1 MRAWCSVLQV
11 LDTGSGG
18 ISGALILEEYKLV
31 VGKQPVCAPSAPEG
45 CTERLFHRQA
55 PNFPNATIEP
65 DPTVHA
71 DGAFDCGAGC
81 LFNIRRDPS
90 EYNDLS
96 RDQPEKLDEMLHRY
110 HAAVDD
116 TFTPKQRPGENYK
129 GDTERC
135 KAFVQEHGGFKGP
148 YLDFKTAPAAAP
160 L

>member
-1 MRAWCSVLQV
+1 MLSFCSRFQNFH
-11 LDTGSGG
+11 GG
-18 ISGALILEEYKLV
+18 
-31 VGKQPVCAPSAPEG
+31 P
-45 CTERLFHRQA
+45 
-55 PNFPNATIEP
+55 
-65 DPTVHA
+65 
-71 DGAFDCGAGC
+71 
-81 LFNIRRDPS
+81 
-90 EYNDLS
+90 
-96 RDQPEKLDEMLHRY
+96 LHRY